1 MRFAAAALAMAFAS
15 LAVHGQGLREVP
27 FQFVNGK
34 ARLKGTLVL
43 PASQPP
49 YPAMAMLHDAGP
61 ESREVNYG
69 MARRFA
75 QSGVAALV
83 YDQRG
88 VGESTGSWRTAGPG
102 DLAQDAAVAV
112 AFFRGRPDIRADRIG
127 LYGRGQGAAL
137 LPLAAEKAGHIA
149 FLIGADP
156 QAASLD
162 GRWNKVKAP
171 VLMLFSSDERAGSM
185 ASRPGLEVCV
195 NARVDDVIGWTSRVV
210 KGDAMPEKGLSAAC
224 RKD

>member
-15 LAVHGQGLREVP
+15 LAAHGQGLREVP

-88 VGESTGSWRTAGPG
+88 VGESTGSWRTASPG
-102 DLAQDAAVAV
+102 DLAQ
-112 AFFRGRPDIRADRIG
+112 
-127 LYGRGQGAAL
+127 
-137 LPLAAEKAGHIA
+137 LAAEKAGDIA

-156 QAASLD
+156 QAAALD